1 MTDPITFNSIMGD
14 RGEES
19 RPKKYYRKSKK
30 AVKKTYE
37 KAKQCVK
44 PKKPEAPPKMKTAT
58 K

>member
-1 MTDPITFNSIMGD
+1 MGD
-14 RGEES
+14 REEES
-19 RPKKYYRKSKK
+19 RPKKIYRKSKK
-30 AVKKTYE
+30 TVKKTYE